1 MGMINPCVAGLA
13 ITLPAGSCLPIMQW
27 MLFSKR
33 FGPMAVIL
41 QVETAV
47 DSIFILRPTSM
58 RPTSLPVP
66 VAASM
71 ASPVN
76 LPRSP
81 LLL

>member
-1 MGMINPCVAGLA
+1 MGMIFPCVAGLA
-13 ITLPAGSCLPIMQW
+13 ITLPAGSCLPNMQW
-27 MLFSKR
+27 MLLSKK
-33 FGPMAVIL
+33 FGPMVVIL
-41 QVETAV
+41 KVETAV
-47 DSIFILRPTSM
+47 DSIFLLVKGIS
-58 RPTSLPVP
+58 SLPVP